1 MAEAKIRTCIACGR
15 TSNKSDLVRFV
26 RQADGRVALD
36 PTGKMAGRGA
46 YVCATPECLDA
57 ARKRKGLDR
66 ALRVKLD
73 ADTYSRLSDEFK
85 TLCLGHIEQ

>member
-73 ADTYSRLSDEFK
+73 ADTYVRLSDEFK

>member
-73 ADTYSRLSDEFK
+73 ADAYARLSDEFK

>member
-73 ADTYSRLSDEFK
+73 VDTYARLSDEFK

>member
-15 TSNKSDLVRFV
+15 TSNKSALVRFV

-46 YVCATPECLDA
+46 YVCATPECFDA

-73 ADTYSRLSDEFK
+73 ADTYARLSDEFT

>member
-66 ALRVKLD
+66 ALRVKLG
-73 ADTYSRLSDEFK
+73 ADTYARLSDEFK

>member
-15 TSNKSDLVRFV
+15 TSNTSDLVRFV

-73 ADTYSRLSDEFK
+73 ADTYARLSDEFK

>member
-1 MAEAKIRTCIACGR
+1 MAEPKMRKCIACGR
-15 TSNKSDLVRFV
+15 TSAKSDLVRFV
-26 RQADGRVALD
+26 RQADGHVAVD

-46 YVCATPECLDA
+46 YVCATSGCLDA
-57 ARKRKGLDR
+57 AWKRKGLDR

-73 ADTYSRLSDEFK
+73 AQTYARLSDEFK

>member
-36 PTGKMAGRGA
+36 PTGKMA
-46 YVCATPECLDA
+46 ECFDA

-73 ADTYSRLSDEFK
+73 ADTYARLSDEFK